1 MHPPTLHHRL
11 ADVLRT
17 RIRLW
22 LASLVGLA
30 IMLVLPPDI
39 HIATR
44 LLIAWNLA
52 ATLYLGLTFAMM
64 AHSDQE
70 KLQKRA
76 IMYQE
81 GRWIVLILVAT
92 AAVAAL
98 LATVQI
104 VHGLKTVAPG
114 TIPLHL
120 GLCGATIVTSWLF
133 MNVNLALI
141 YAHEYFGP
149 GYQKRKAP
157 ALLFPEEPN
166 PDYWDFVYF
175 SLVIGMTF
183 QVSDVQIQSKLLR
196 RLAVFHGAV
205 SFFFNTFIIAISVN
219 IAASVL

>member
-1 MHPPTLHHRL
+1 MHASALHSRV
-11 ADVLRT
+11 AEVLRS
-17 RIRLW
+17 RIRL
-22 LASLVGLA
+22 LFSAGVGTALT
-30 IMLVLPPDI
+30 LVLPPTI
-39 HIATR
+39 HIVTR
-44 LLIAWNLA
+44 LLISWNIA
-52 ATLYLGLTFAMM
+52 ATLYLALTFAMM
-64 AHSDQE
+64 AHSDE
-70 KLQKRA
+70 ERLRKRA

-81 GRWIVLILVAT
+81 GRWIVLVLVAT

-104 VHGLKTVAPG
+104 VHGLKSLAPATV
-114 TIPLHL
+114 PLHL
-120 GLCGATIVTSWLF
+120 ALCGATIVTSWLF

-149 GYQKRKAP
+149 GYLKRKAP
-157 ALLFPEEPN
+157 VLMFPEESN

-183 QVSDVQIQSKLLR
+183 QVSDVQIQSRLLR
-196 RLAVFHGAV
+196 RLAAFHGVV

>member
-1 MHPPTLHHRL
+1 MHPTAPHSRL
-11 ADVLRT
+11 AQILRS

-22 LASLVGLA
+22 IGSSVGLA
-30 IMLVLPPDI
+30 ILLVLPRDM

-44 LLIAWNLA
+44 LLISWNLA
-52 ATLYLGLTFAMM
+52 STLYLGLTFAMM
-64 AHSDQE
+64 ANSDEE

-81 GRWIVLILVAT
+81 GRWVVLILVAT

-104 VHGLKTVAPG
+104 VHGLKTLAPA
-114 TIPLHL
+114 TVPLHL
-120 GLCGATIVTSWLF
+120 ALCGATIVTSWLF
-133 MNVNLALI
+133 MNINLALI

-149 GYQKRKAP
+149 GYQKRQAP
-157 ALLFPEEPN
+157 ALQFPEEPN

-183 QVSDVQIQSKLLR
+183 QVSDVEIQSRLLR
-196 RLAVFHGAV
+196 RLAAFHGVV

>member
-1 MHPPTLHHRL
+1 MHPSTLHGKL
-11 ADVLRT
+11 AAILRS
-17 RIRLW
+17 RMRLW
-22 LASLVGLA
+22 IGSLVGLA
-30 IMLVLPPDI
+30 VAVALPRDI
-39 HIATR
+39 HVATR
-44 LLIAWNLA
+44 ILVSWNIA
-52 ATLYLGLTFAMM
+52 ATLYLGLTAAMM
-64 AHSDQE
+64 ANSDLE
-70 KLQKRA
+70 RLRKRA

-81 GRWIVLILVAT
+81 GRWIVLALVAT

-104 VHGLKTVAPG
+104 VHGLKTVPPA
-114 TIPLHL
+114 TVPLHL
-120 GLCGATIVTSWLF
+120 ALCGATIMTSWLF

-149 GYQKRKAP
+149 GYSTRKSP
-157 ALLFPEEPN
+157 ALLFPEEAN
-166 PDYWDFVYF
+166 PDYWDFIYF

-196 RLAVFHGAV
+196 RLATFHGAV